1 MKHRLGHEEFINAI
15 NERDI
20 QIIALNGT
28 QSSEPKEASKCSE
41 ETMLDKSSRA
51 NGHFDRIAGNQA
63 FLSRTER
70 FGSTMKNILI
80 VGATSSI
87 ATACARRWVE
97 EETIF
102 FLVGRTADKLGQIA
116 ADLAARGATVQTHAL
131 DLNRFD
137 QNPAMLDACY
147 AALGKIDIALIAHG
161 TLPDQK
167 ACEQDPQLAVQEFTN
182 NGLSVIALL
191 TDLANRMEAQKSG
204 CIAVI
209 SSVAGDRG
217 RPSNY
222 LYGAAKGAVTDF
234 CSGLRGRLFKSGVH
248 VLTIKPGFVDTPM
261 TQGLPLPKLLVAT
274 PDRVAQDIERAV
286 EKRRDTVY
294 TPWFWHLI
302 MLIIIHIPE
311 RIFKRLG
318 L

>member
-1 MKHRLGHEEFINAI
+1 MK
-15 NERDI
+15 
-20 QIIALNGT
+20 
-28 QSSEPKEASKCSE
+28 K
-41 ETMLDKSSRA
+41 
-51 NGHFDRIAGNQA
+51 
-63 FLSRTER
+63 
-70 FGSTMKNILI
+70 ILI

-87 ATACARRWVE
+87 ATACARHWAVQGVA
-97 EETIF
+97 F
-102 FLVGRTADKLGQIA
+102 FLVGRTAEKLGQVA
-116 ADLAARGATVQTHAL
+116 DDLAARGATVQTHVL
-131 DLNRFD
+131 DLNHFD
-137 QNPAMLDACY
+137 QHSAMLDACY
-147 AALGKIDIALIAHG
+147 ATMGQVDIALIAHG

-167 ACEQDPQLAVQEFTN
+167 ACEKNAQLAVQEFTN

-191 TDLANRMEAQKSG
+191 TDLANRMEVQKSG

-261 TQGLPLPKLLVAT
+261 TQGLALPKLLLVA
-274 PDRVAQDIERAV
+274 PDKVAQDIVKAV
-286 EKRRDTVY
+286 EKRRDTLY
-294 TPWFWHLI
+294 TPWFWRLI
-302 MLIIIHIPE
+302 MMIIVHIPGTV
-311 RIFKRLG
+311 FKRLS